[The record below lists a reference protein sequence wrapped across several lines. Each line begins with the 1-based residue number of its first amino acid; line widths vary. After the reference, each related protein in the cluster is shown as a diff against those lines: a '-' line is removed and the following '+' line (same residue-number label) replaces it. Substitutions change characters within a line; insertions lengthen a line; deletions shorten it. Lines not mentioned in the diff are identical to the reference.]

1 MRFTAVY
8 FIDFERQIQKKRI
21 TKLRLIAAF
30 NVLKFTL
37 VYILSKNSI
46 CRGKI
51 ALKHVLLYCIVPP
64 RG

>member
-30 NVLKFTL
+30 NRLKFTL
-37 VYILSKNSI
+37 VYILNKNSI
-46 CRGKI
+46 CRGKTV
-51 ALKHVLLYCIVPP
+51 LKHALLY
-64 RG
+64 

>member
-21 TKLRLIAAF
+21 TKPRLIAAF
-30 NVLKFTL
+30 NILIFTL
-37 VYILSKNSI
+37 VCILKKNPI

-51 ALKHVLLYCIVPP
+51 VLRHTLLYCVVPP